1 MTLKQSSMT
10 KNDNN
15 MTKNDNGID
24 SGYVVPIPTS
34 PHLFKTILISVSFKK
49 LNGVVW

>member
-1 MTLKQSSMT
+1 MTLKQPSVT

-15 MTKNDNGID
+15 MTRNDNEID
-24 SGYVVPIPTS
+24 SGCVIPIPTS

-49 LNGVVW
+49 LNGVV